1 MTLYISYPDIPA
13 NSITITPS
21 VTSDVD
27 QNAWNLVTGERYL
40 RTRAGASGTALDY
53 VFDLGSNYANKQA
66 TVDHLIISHASLLK
80 NVPITSW
87 TLSSSP
93 DNSAWTSR
101 ISVNPVSGVTLYGPD
116 GFDAI
121 STISVTSAF
130 RYWKL
135 ALASAGSTVFQMG
148 KVYFGALF
156 SFSTHPQYKI
166 ERIPLSDSTWYA
178 DSGSKYFARALAPV
192 YRFTLN
198 WVGVSDEEV
207 ESFQSK
213 VTSQSRLA
221 GYFLYTDAT
230 HEILDNQRLVHCRL
244 IDAQCRQIGNTP
256 DYNEVSAVFEEM
268 LG

>member
-1 MTLYISYPDIPA
+1 M
-13 NSITITPS
+13 
-21 VTSDVD
+21 
-27 QNAWNLVTGERYL
+27 VTGERYL
-40 RTRAGASGTALDY
+40 RTRAGTSGTALNY
-53 VFDLGSNYANKQA
+53 VFDLGAAYATKQA
-66 TVDHLIISHASLLK
+66 TVDHLILSHASLLQA
-80 NVPITSW
+80 VPITSVI
-87 TLSSSP
+87 LASSS
-93 DNSAWTSR
+93 DNASYTDRITINPFSAA
-101 ISVNPVSGVTLYGPD
+101 TLYGPD

-166 ERIPLSDSTWYA
+166 ERIPLSDSSWYA

-192 YRFTLN
+192 YRFTFN

-207 ESFQSK
+207 ESFQNK

-221 GYFLYTDAT
+221 GYFLYTDST
-230 HEILDNQRLVHCRL
+230 NDILDNQRLVHCRL